1 MNASSNTIAAIPTS
15 SWINYVHDSLH
26 EVFNMMLGMKVT
38 PCEDTKLAP
47 ELTAI
52 VGLAGSLCGLF
63 CIRCSRE
70 TGGRLTQRML
80 HIDSSDC
87 DAEVMDALGE
97 LCNMLAGSFKARVP
111 GVADTCMLSI
121 PTTITGK
128 DYHVHPL
135 RGGQRFEMLVHC
147 DDEFLQIV
155 LHVNC

>member
-1 MNASSNTIAAIPTS
+1 MNANVDSVAVKPASE
-15 SWINYVHDSLH
+15 WIKYVHDSLH

-38 PCEDTKLAP
+38 PCDDTKLAP

-63 CIRCSRE
+63 SIRCSRE
-70 TGGRLTQRML
+70 TGVKLTQRML
-80 HIDSSDC
+80 NIDASDC
-87 DAEVMDALGE
+87 EEEVMDALGE
-97 LCNMLAGSFKARVP
+97 LCNMLAGSFKARIP

-121 PTTITGK
+121 PTTIAGA
-128 DYHVHPL
+128 DYLVHPL

-147 DDEFLQIV
+147 DDEFLQII